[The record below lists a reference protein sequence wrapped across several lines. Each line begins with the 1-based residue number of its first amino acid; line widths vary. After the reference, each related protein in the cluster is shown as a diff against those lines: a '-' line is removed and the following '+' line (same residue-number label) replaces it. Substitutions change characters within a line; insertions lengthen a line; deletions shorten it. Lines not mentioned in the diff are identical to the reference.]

1 MQGVS
6 SNLSL
11 KELYEIDDH
20 LWLEETIKLLKTNH
34 LEELDLENLIEELEN
49 LGRRD
54 KAKVASLL
62 EQIIRH
68 LLLLQY
74 WTEETQYNSG
84 HWKAEIRSFRNQLK
98 RNLTT
103 NLYQYLEN
111 ELASIYDDAL
121 GYVIEKTERKLD
133 NLPQH
138 CTYTLEQLLDI
149 NYLPEN
155 V

>member
-11 KELYEIDDH
+11 KELYEIDGH
-20 LWLEETIKLLKTNH
+20 LWLEKTIKLLKANH

-68 LLLLQY
+68 FLFLQY
-74 WTEETQYNSG
+74 WTKEFQYNSG

-111 ELASIYDDAL
+111 EVASIYNDAL
-121 GYVIEKTERKLD
+121 GYVIEKTEGKLD
-133 NLPQH
+133 NLPQY

-155 V
+155 I

>member
-20 LWLEETIKLLKTNH
+20 LWLEETIKLLKANH

-84 HWKAEIRSFRNQLK
+84 HWKAEVRSFRNQLK

-111 ELASIYDDAL
+111 ELVSIYDDAL
-121 GYVIEKTERKLD
+121 GYVVEKTEGKLN
-133 NLPQH
+133 NLPQY
-138 CTYTLEQLLDI
+138 CTYTLEQLVDI

-155 V
+155 F

>member
-11 KELYEIDDH
+11 KQLYEIDDH
-20 LWLEETIKLLKTNH
+20 LWLEQTIKLLKANH

-68 LLLLQY
+68 ILLLQY
-74 WTEETQYNSG
+74 WTEESQYNSG
-84 HWKAEIRSFRNQLK
+84 HWKAEIISFRNQLK
-98 RNLTT
+98 
-103 NLYQYLEN
+103 
-111 ELASIYDDAL
+111 
-121 GYVIEKTERKLD
+121 
-133 NLPQH
+133 
-138 CTYTLEQLLDI
+138 
-149 NYLPEN
+149 
-155 V
+155 

>member
-11 KELYEIDDH
+11 KELYEIDEH
-20 LWLEETIKLLKTNH
+20 LWLEETIKLLKANH

-54 KAKVASLL
+54 KAKVANLL
-62 EQIIRH
+62 EQIIIH
-68 LLLLQY
+68 FLLLQY
-74 WTEETQYNSG
+74 WTLEAQYNSG

-103 NLYQYLEN
+103 NLYQYLDN
-111 ELASIYDDAL
+111 ELSSIYDDAL
-121 GYVIEKTERKLD
+121 GYVIEKTEGKLD
-133 NLPQH
+133 NLPQY
-138 CTYTLEQLLDI
+138 CIYTLEQLLDI

>member
-11 KELYEIDDH
+11 KQLYEIDEH
-20 LWLEETIKLLKTNH
+20 LWLEETIKLLKANH

-54 KAKVASLL
+54 KAKVANLL

-74 WTEETQYNSG
+74 WTQEFQYNSG
-84 HWKAEIRSFRNQLK
+84 HCKAEIRSFMNQLK

-103 NLYQYLEN
+103 NLYQ
-111 ELASIYDDAL
+111 
-121 GYVIEKTERKLD
+121 
-133 NLPQH
+133 
-138 CTYTLEQLLDI
+138 
-149 NYLPEN
+149 
-155 V
+155 

>member
-11 KELYEIDDH
+11 KELYEIDEN
-20 LWLEETIKLLKTNH
+20 LWLEETIKLLKANH
-34 LEELDLENLIEELEN
+34 LEKLDLENLIEDLEN

-54 KAKVASLL
+54 KAKVANLL

-74 WTEETQYNSG
+74 WTEETPYNSG
-84 HWKAEIRSFRNQLK
+84 HWKAEIRSFRNELK

-103 NLYQYLEN
+103 NLYQFLEK

-121 GYVIEKTERKLD
+121 GYVIDKTEGKLD
-133 NLPQH
+133 NLPQS
-138 CTYTLEQLLDI
+138 CIYTLDQLLDI

>member
-1 MQGVS
+1 MQRVN

-20 LWLEETIKLLKTNH
+20 LWLEETIKLLKANH
-34 LEELDLENLIEELEN
+34 LAELDLENLIEELEN

-74 WTEETQYNSG
+74 WTEESQYNSG

-103 NLYQYLEN
+103 NLSQYLEN

-121 GYVIEKTERKLD
+121 GYVIEKTEGKLD
-133 NLPQH
+133 NLPQY

-149 NYLPEN
+149 NYPPEKL
-155 V
+155 

>member
-20 LWLEETIKLLKTNH
+20 LWLEETIKLLKANH

-74 WTEETQYNSG
+74 WTEESQYNSG
-84 HWKAEIRSFRNQLK
+84 HWKAEVRSFRNQLK

-121 GYVIEKTERKLD
+121 RYIIEKTEGKLD
-133 NLPQH
+133 NLPQY

-149 NYLPEN
+149 NYLPEK

>member
-20 LWLEETIKLLKTNH
+20 LWLEETIKLLKANH
-34 LEELDLENLIEELEN
+34 LEKLDLENLIEELEN

-54 KAKVASLL
+54 KAKVASFL

-74 WTEETQYNSG
+74 WTEESQYNSG

-103 NLYQYLEN
+103 NLSQYLEK

-121 GYVIEKTERKLD
+121 GYVIDKTEGKLD
-133 NLPQH
+133 NLPQS
-138 CTYTLEQLLDI
+138 CTYTLDQLLDI

>member
-11 KELYEIDDH
+11 KELYNIDED
-20 LWLEETIKLLKTNH
+20 LWLEETIKLLKANH
-34 LEELDLENLIEELEN
+34 LQELDLENLIEELEN
-49 LGRRD
+49 LSRRD
-54 KAKVASLL
+54 KARVASLL

-74 WTEETQYNSG
+74 WSEESEYNSG

-98 RNLTT
+98 RHLTT
-103 NLYQYLEN
+103 NLSQYLES

-121 GYVIEKTERKLD
+121 GYVIEKTEGKLD
-133 NLPQH
+133 NLPQY
-138 CTYTLEQLLDI
+138 CPYTLEQLLDI
-149 NYLPEN
+149 NYLP
-155 V
+155 